1 MIAIL
6 VQVVRVLDPSSI
18 VHFLVGNRKVISCF
32 WQSMNQSIFNVGS
45 VVEDPLTELAR
56 EETLANFQLEET
68 WSFAL
73 WPVEVLFDWKEIAK

>member
-1 MIAIL
+1 
-6 VQVVRVLDPSSI
+6 
-18 VHFLVGNRKVISCF
+18 
-32 WQSMNQSIFNVGS
+32 MNQSIFNVGS